1 LGNKFPISLL
11 FWEKYIN
18 KLFITNIMLIKRD
31 IFSKLINNLKNNKIV
46 ALVGSR
52 QVGKTTLMKAI
63 KKETNNSEYL
73 TFDDLEILDLFENNI
88 KLFIEKY
95 VKPNNFLFIDEFQY
109 AKNGGKNLKYI
120 YDTEKCKLFISG
132 SSSPELTINS
142 LQYLVGRVKIINIHP
157 LTFEEF
163 LEYKDNKKTI
173 FLKSIREQELQNLKN
188 YFEEYLKYGG
198 YPGIVTSNEKSE
210 DLKNLIKTYLFKEIK
225 DILAYKN
232 IYEYEVLMKGLS
244 VQDGSLLNK
253 SNISNDLDINRKKID
268 EFIHVLA
275 NTFILNIVKP
285 FYKNKSK
292 ELIKSPKVYFQD
304 LGLKNSLLNN
314 FNELNLREDKGT
326 ILESFILSQF
336 TRNNFELNFWNW
348 KNIHEMDFVFEK
360 DGQVI
365 GIEVK
370 SKLKSSKLNTSMK
383 KFIDE
388 KKPSKIYIFNENI
401 QDKFIYEKTEIIFLN
416 HLQIYQVIKSI

>member
-1 LGNKFPISLL
+1 
-11 FWEKYIN
+11 
-18 KLFITNIMLIKRD
+18 MLIKRK
-31 IFSKLINNLKNNKIV
+31 IFSKLIKELENNKIV

-52 QVGKTTLMKAI
+52 QVGKTTLMKAL
-63 KKETNNSEYL
+63 KEKAKNSEYL
-73 TFDDLEILDLFENNI
+73 TFDDIEILDLFENNI
-88 KLFIEKY
+88 KLFIDKY
-95 VKPNNFLFIDEFQY
+95 VKFNKTLFIDEFQY

-120 YDTEKCKLFISG
+120 YDTNKCKLFISG

-163 LEYKDNKKTI
+163 LEYKDNKKI
-173 FLKSIREQELQNLKN
+173 LFLNSIRENELNNLKN
-188 YFEEYLKYGG
+188 DFEEYIKFGG
-198 YPGIVTSNEKSE
+198 YPGIVTSKDKVE
-210 DLKNLIKTYLFKEIK
+210 DLKNLIRTYLFKEIK
-225 DILAYKN
+225 DVLAYKN
-232 IYEYEVLMKGLS
+232 IHEYEILMKRLS

-253 SNISNDLDINRKKID
+253 SSISNDLDINRKKID
-268 EFIHVLA
+268 ELINILA

-314 FNELNLREDKGT
+314 FNEVNLREDKGT
-326 ILESFILSQF
+326 ILENFILSQF
-336 TRNNFELNFWNW
+336 LRSGFELNFWNW

-360 DGQVI
+360 DGKII

-370 SKLKSSKLNTSMK
+370 SKLKSSKLNLSIK

-388 KKPSKIYIFNENI
+388 KKPSKIFIFNENI
-401 QDKFIYEKTEIIFLN
+401 QDKYIYKKTEIVFLN
-416 HLQIYQVIKSI
+416 HLQFYQVIKEFK

>member
-1 LGNKFPISLL
+1 
-11 FWEKYIN
+11 
-18 KLFITNIMLIKRD
+18 MLIKRK
-31 IFSKLINNLKNNKIV
+31 IFPKLKNELKNDKIV

-63 KKETNNSEYL
+63 KNQTKNSEYI
-73 TFDDLEILDLFENNI
+73 TFDDTEALDLFEHNI

-95 VKPNNFLFIDEFQY
+95 VTKNKFLFIDEFQY

-163 LEYKDNKKTI
+163 LEYKETTKTI
-173 FLKSIREQELQNLKN
+173 FLKSTRTQELDNLKN
-188 YFEEYLKYGG
+188 YFYEYLKTGG
-198 YPGIVTSNEKSE
+198 YPGIVTSTNKVE
-210 DLKNLIKTYLFKEIK
+210 DLKNLVRTYLFKEIK
-225 DILAYKN
+225 DVLACKN
-232 IYEYEVLMKGLS
+232 IHEYEHLMKRLS
-244 VQDGSLLNK
+244 IQDGSLLNK

-268 EFIHVLA
+268 ELINILA
-275 NTFILNIVKP
+275 NTFILKIVRP

-292 ELIKSPKVYFQD
+292 EIIKSPKIYFQD
-304 LGLKNSLLNN
+304 LGFKNSLLNN
-314 FNELNLREDKGT
+314 FNDLNIREDKGA
-326 ILESFILSQF
+326 ILENFILAQF
-336 TRNNFELNFWNW
+336 TRHDFELNFWNW

-360 DGQVI
+360 NSKII

-383 KFIDE
+383 KFIE
-388 KKPSKIYIFNENI
+388 EQKPSKIFIFNENI
-401 QDKFIYEKTEIIFLN
+401 QDNFIYKKTQIQFLN
-416 HLQIYQVIKSI
+416 HMQVYQAIEELNKNEEPYNL